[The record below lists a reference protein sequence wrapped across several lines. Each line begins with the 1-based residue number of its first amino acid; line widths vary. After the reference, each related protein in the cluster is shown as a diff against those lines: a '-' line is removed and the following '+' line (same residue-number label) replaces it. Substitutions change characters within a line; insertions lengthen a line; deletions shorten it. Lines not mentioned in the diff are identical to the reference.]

1 MAKLKT
7 EVASRRRGK
16 LRGLSILPAVAL
28 VLSLGIVAV
37 PMAGTAETGKL

>member
-1 MAKLKT
+1 MAKLKA

-16 LRGLSILPAVAL
+16 LKSLSILLALAL

-37 PMAGTAETGKL
+37 LMG